1 MHPVRDVE
9 ADMERHAHQRQYCGT
24 LPPTEKQEQHRDR
37 RMVQTTSRC
46 MLGRVR
52 LRIEAHGGHWVQPT
66 VARHE
71 PQIVVDV
78 DDDAG
83 SPGHHHGSTEA
94 GVEERGGTTGERNMV
109 SNAH

>member
-1 MHPVRDVE
+1 
-9 ADMERHAHQRQYCGT
+9 
-24 LPPTEKQEQHRDR
+24 
-37 RMVQTTSRC
+37 
-46 MLGRVR
+46 MLRRVR
-52 LRIEAHGGHWVQPT
+52 LGIEPHGGDWVQPT

-83 SPGHHHGSTEA
+83 SPRHHHGRTEA
-94 GVEERGGTTGERNMV
+94 GVEEHGGATAERNVV